1 MEPAP
6 RDPTATA
13 ILPELLNLTSVPAGG
28 LAGKLPPQSIR
39 VAQRTTATLL
49 GVGQWSLGSSDVEP
63 MRTSIGASNSA
74 AMSGAVR
81 WLQGGVQ
88 QIVDP

>member
-49 GVGQWSLGSSDVEP
+49 GGP
-63 MRTSIGASNSA
+63 MVARVFRRRADADLHRGE
-74 AMSGAVR
+74 
-81 WLQGGVQ
+81 
-88 QIVDP
+88 